1 MVHNFKDN
9 EFVMYLVVPT
19 YSLNLLDLNE
29 SLRHVYVESDK
40 QTGGGREVVKIR
52 NSGKGFPLT
61 LRDNFSEKG
70 YLTLSSEASDIRR
83 AEREISKIA
92 SAAIGMGVLVCV
104 PIQQLAQEIQHVEK
118 SSPRLAG
125 YVTKRLKSIQLLR

>member
-1 MVHNFKDN
+1 MT
-9 EFVMYLVVPT
+9 YLIVPS
-19 YSLNLLDLNE
+19 YNLQLIELND

-40 QTGGGREVVKIR
+40 RTGGGREVVKIR

-70 YLTLSSEASDIRR
+70 YLTVSSEASDIRR
-83 AEREISKIA
+83 VENEIGKIA

-104 PIQQLAQEIQHVEK
+104 PIQQLAQEIRQIEK